1 MKKSICSAA
10 ALACSLAAAGAHA
23 QSNVQ
28 VYGIV
33 DTGVV
38 HVTNVNA
45 AGASMTKMPSITGEF
60 PSRIGFRG
68 TEDLGNGLQAFFVL
82 ENGLALDTGTLQQGN
97 RIFGRAANVGLKG
110 AWGTLTLGRQQN
122 MTYLSVLKADVLG
135 PSIFALGSIDPYLPN
150 ARSDNAIGYM
160 GNFGAFSVGAT
171 WSFGRDASNAGGPP
185 ATNCAGEVPGNAKAC
200 RQYTGLLGY
209 ETRAWGVNVAY
220 DRMYG
225 NAGAAGGLTSSDNTD
240 TRKLLNA
247 YVMLGETKIG
257 AGVLDRD
264 TNAAA
269 GRTESDL
276 YYFGASH
283 PFGPFTVDAQWSR
296 RDTKHS
302 NADVTMLI
310 GRVTYA
316 LSRRTFVYT
325 SIGHLDNDGA
335 SAVALD
341 AGGTVGAGL
350 SQNGVMV
357 GLRHHF

>member
-1 MKKSICSAA
+1 MKKRVCSAA
-10 ALACSLAAAGAHA
+10 ALACILAAPGARA
-23 QSNVQ
+23 QATVQ
-28 VYGIV
+28 IYGIL

-38 HVTNVNA
+38 HVSNVDA
-45 AGASMTKMPSITGEF
+45 AGHSMTKMPSITGEF

-68 TEDLGNGLQAFFVL
+68 IEDLGHGLQAFFAL
-82 ENGLALDTGTLQQGN
+82 ENGVAIDTGAAQQGN
-97 RIFGRAANVGLKG
+97 RLFGRLAQVGLKG
-110 AWGTLTLGRQQN
+110 AWGTLTLGRQLN
-122 MTYLSVLKADVLG
+122 MTYISLLKADVLG
-135 PSIFALGSIDPYLPN
+135 PSIFAIGSIDPYLPN

-160 GNFGAFSVGAT
+160 GNFGNVVVGAT
-171 WSFGRDASNAGGPP
+171 YSFGRDASNAGGPP
-185 ATNCAGEVPGNAKAC
+185 ATNCAGEVPGNARAC

-209 ETRAWGVNVAY
+209 EKKAWGLNVAY

-225 NAGAAGGLTSSDNTD
+225 NIGAAGGLTSSDNTD
-240 TRKLLNA
+240 TRTVVNA

-264 TNAAA
+264 TNAAT
-269 GRTESDL
+269 GKTESDL
-276 YYFGASH
+276 YYFGATR
-283 PFGPFTVDAQWSR
+283 PFGPFTFDAQWSR

-302 NADVTMLI
+302 NADVTMVVARL
-310 GRVTYA
+310 TYA
-316 LSRRTFVYT
+316 LSKRSFLYT